1 MFNFLKK
8 LLILTALI
16 ISLSPLSLLA
26 QSTNTAPTPT
36 QPPKKFITNL
46 QTFSENAGFSK
57 SQTEK
62 DSVAKTIGRV
72 ASIVISFVGII
83 FIIINVYSGIQW
95 MTAGGNT
102 KKIDEARARIIHA
115 TGGLILL
122 ALSFILTNLVTSVLG
137 K

>member
-16 ISLSPLSLLA
+16 ISLSPLTLLA
-26 QSTNTAPTPT
+26 QTTSPAPATA

-46 QTFSENAGFSK
+46 QTFSEVAGFSK
-57 SQTEK
+57 SQTNE

-72 ASIVISFVGII
+72 ASIVISFAGII

-95 MTAGGNT
+95 MTAGGDT
-102 KKIDEARARIIHA
+102 KKIDEARTRIIHA
-115 TGGLILL
+115 IGGLILL